1 MLAVIIPTLNAG
13 ESLAPLLGQLR
24 GRGVDTALPIIIADG
39 GSIDDTLALSLRARA
54 VIAAGASGRG
64 VQLAR
69 GADWAAQIA
78 GVATGAEWYLF
89 LHADCFLDK
98 DWALTVT
105 KHMHEHPDKAG
116 YFRFRAQINGVI
128 SRGWKSRF
136 MAFCV
141 RFRELTFG
149 GPYGDQGLLISRAQ
163 YERLGGYDAVPLFE
177 DVMMIDRIKAE
188 PKNAKTGGLRRLP
201 ASIYTDVS
209 AYARDGYLSR
219 SLRNLRLLRGF
230 RRGQDI
236 EGLMQAYNDAGL

>member
-13 ESLAPLLGQLR
+13 ESLSGLLGQLR

-39 GSIDDTLALSLRARA
+39 GSTDDTLAIALRAGA
-54 VIAAGASGRG
+54 VIAAGAKGRG
-64 VQLAR
+64 VQLSR
-69 GADWAAQIA
+69 GADWAART
-78 GVATGAEWYLF
+78 TGAEWYLF
-89 LHADCFLDK
+89 LHADCVLDK

-128 SRGWKSRF
+128 SRGWKPRL

-177 DVMMIDRIKAE
+177 DVMMIDKIKKDE
-188 PKNAKTGGLRRLP
+188 GGLRRLP
-201 ASIYTDVS
+201 ANIYTDVS

-219 SLRNLRLLRGF
+219 SMRNLRLLRGL

-236 EGLMQAYNDAGL
+236 PSLMQAYNEQ